1 MTTNNAL
8 NVFDRRT
15 LNADEKE
22 KLDKTVDTLVA
33 YLQQVQDLRDSMR
46 ETIQDTISDLNEG
59 HDKELC
65 IKASVVTKLARTKF
79 RNDIEKLRAQ
89 LAEIED
95 GLEILNS

>member
-15 LNADEKE
+15 LNADETE
-22 KLDKTVDTLVA
+22 KLDKTVDALVV
-33 YLQQVQDLRDSMR
+33 YLQQIQDLRDSMR

-59 HDKELC
+59 HDKDMC
-65 IKASVVTKLARTKF
+65 IKASVVSKLARTKF
-79 RNDIEKLRAQ
+79 RNDLDTLRAR

-95 GLEILNS
+95 GLEILKS